1 MSRRRPR
8 PTSHRP
14 RGGRGEGSGVTSVPE
29 RTLTG
34 VRNEILRWLVL
45 LFWVLA
51 ASFLCYVVLT
61 APALP
66 MPYPFSPA
74 APLAR

>member
-1 MSRRRPR
+1 
-8 PTSHRP
+8 
-14 RGGRGEGSGVTSVPE
+14 
-29 RTLTG
+29 

-61 APALP
+61 APTLTL
-66 MPYPFSPA
+66 PYPFSPA

>member
-1 MSRRRPR
+1 M
-8 PTSHRP
+8 
-14 RGGRGEGSGVTSVPE
+14 
-29 RTLTG
+29 